1 MADQPKP
8 KPGPRATRAG
18 LPSAKLAV
26 ALQYDSATDS
36 APKVVAKGKGRTAD
50 QILALAK
57 KSGVPVRQDANL
69 VQVLSRLKLDQEIP
83 PEVYRAVA
91 AILAFLHRVN
101 RPT

>member
-1 MADQPKP
+1 VADRPQQK
-8 KPGPRATRAG
+8 R
-18 LPSAKLAV
+18 AV
-26 ALQYDSATDS
+26 ALRYDPAQGDA
-36 APKVVAKGKGRTAD
+36 APKVVAKGRGRTAD
-50 QILALAK
+50 QILALAR

-69 VQVLSRLKLDQEIP
+69 VQVLSRLNLDQEIP